1 MIHKRHFT
9 VAEANAALDWIRP
22 RIETLRK
29 ARDRLGDREAHE
41 ALGEAAETNGG
52 GAHGRTIGEGF
63 LEVRRLLGEIS
74 AAGIVLRDL
83 DRGLIDFPSLRDGRE
98 VYLCWEFGEP
108 SVDFWHDVDAGFGGR
123 EPID

>member
-1 MIHKRHFT
+1 MIHERHFT
-9 VAEANAALDWIRP
+9 VAEANAALPWIRP
-22 RIETLRK
+22 RIETLRE
-29 ARDRLGDREAHE
+29 ARDRLGDRDAHE
-41 ALGEAAETNGG
+41 ALGEAAPTNGG
-52 GAHGRTIGEGF
+52 GAHGKTVGEGF

-98 VYLCWEFGEP
+98 VYLCWELGE
-108 SVDFWHDVDAGFGGR
+108 STVAFWHDMDAGFGGR

>member
-1 MIHKRHFT
+1 VIHERHFT

-22 RIETLRK
+22 RIETLRA

-41 ALGEAAETNGG
+41 ALGEAAPTNGG
-52 GAHGRTIGEGF
+52 GEHGRTVGEGF

-98 VYLCWEFGEP
+98 VYLCWEVGEP
-108 SVDFWHDVDAGFGGR
+108 SVDHWHDLDAGFGGR